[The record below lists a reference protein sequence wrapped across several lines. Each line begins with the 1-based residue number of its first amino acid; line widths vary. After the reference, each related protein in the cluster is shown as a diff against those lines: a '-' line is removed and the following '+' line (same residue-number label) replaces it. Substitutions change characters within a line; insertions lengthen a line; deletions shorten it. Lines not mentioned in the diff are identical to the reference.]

1 MAPKQRQ
8 KQKIKSSH
16 IILVL
21 VLLIGCAIVS
31 WLSMVSKAKD
41 YVPEFT
47 QHLLT
52 QAQEDAKFAA
62 GLFATTSSSDP
73 ISISMGTKTHLS
85 SSVPPTQYS
94 SSSSLISSSS
104 NLGTIFNQ
112 PSKLEHELP
121 DLPTMKQQIEFIK
134 NAQESSFKQQIVA
147 EELEKKKDQ
156 EPIVAPFISSL
167 PQVVIGSESA
177 DTSVSIPAV
186 ALGSPVTPFL
196 TSPSSSSSSLT
207 TTSSSSSLNFR
218 TLNFVNAPINL
229 EGLGSRWPYFIHFHK
244 GNKNTYIF
252 FIKHASSVKKVQSNF
267 KIV

>member
-1 MAPKQRQ
+1 MISHLNTDTPKMAPKQRQ

-73 ISISMGTKTHLS
+73 ISISMGTVTHPS
-85 SSVPPTQYS
+85 SSAPPTEY
-94 SSSSLISSSS
+94 SSSSLISSSDK
-104 NLGTIFNQ
+104 LGTIFNQ
-112 PSKLEHELP
+112 PSKLEHDLP

-134 NAQESSFKQQIVA
+134 NAQESSFKQQIVT
-147 EELEKKKDQ
+147 EELEKKDQ
-156 EPIVAPFISSL
+156 EPIVAPFISL
-167 PQVVIGSESA
+167 PPHVVPGSESA

-186 ALGSPVTPFL
+186 ASESVTAFF
-196 TSPSSSSSSLT
+196 TSSSSSSSSSSLT

-244 GNKNTYIF
+244 GNKLYIPLTH
-252 FIKHASSVKKVQSNF
+252 I
-267 KIV
+267 